1 VLVDGDWVVRDDDRP
16 ETVRHRLE
24 VYREQTA
31 PLVDFYAAD
40 GLLRPVDADSDVST
54 VAGRILAALR

>member
-1 VLVDGDWVVRDDDRP
+1 
-16 ETVRHRLE
+16 
-24 VYREQTA
+24 
-31 PLVDFYAAD
+31 VDFYAAD